1 MIPLLILPLAQITMM
16 VLVILSFWYNYNF
29 YKNLSE
35 NRAPMPEVIKNLE
48 NVYFSMFVVALISV
62 SLVIIIT
69 VMSLMKK
76 N

>member
-29 YKNLSE
+29 YKTLRESRGPSND
-35 NRAPMPEVIKNLE
+35 VIKNLE

-62 SLVIIIT
+62 ALVILVTIMTLI
-69 VMSLMKK
+69 KK